1 MPLKSK
7 QQNMGQSISVAF
19 KSIRAE
25 YRRYQRKR
33 KATVDEL
40 HEDRQHILAASAGST
55 PLVVAFEDVDER
67 NLPDPPFL

>member
-1 MPLKSK
+1 
-7 QQNMGQSISVAF
+7 MGQSISVAF

-33 KATVDEL
+33 RATVDEL

-55 PLVVAFEDVDER
+55 PMAVAFEDQDDG
-67 NLPDPPFL
+67 NLSDPPFL